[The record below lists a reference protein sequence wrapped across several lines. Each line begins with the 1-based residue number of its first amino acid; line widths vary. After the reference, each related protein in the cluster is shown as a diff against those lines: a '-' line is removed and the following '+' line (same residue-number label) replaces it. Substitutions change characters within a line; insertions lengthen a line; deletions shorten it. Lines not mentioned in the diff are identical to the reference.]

1 MLSCYCHCLLESQ
14 VCYMLTTDMDIGGT
28 MNNTPGR
35 FTNRAA
41 IFILFVTENLSVQ
54 LYKILRTASSNIFQ
68 LLI

>member
-1 MLSCYCHCLLESQ
+1 
-14 VCYMLTTDMDIGGT
+14 MLTTDMDIGGT

-41 IFILFVTENLSVQ
+41 IFILFATENLSVQ
-54 LYKILRTASSNIFQ
+54 LHKILRTASSNIFQ